1 VTPTGRRLET
11 LALLQANPGISAD
24 RLVSRLGM
32 TQRTARRDIA
42 HLRELGYRIDAEP
55 GRYGGYTLASG
66 KTMPPLVL
74 DGDEALAVALGLRI
88 TLGVEGLGLAAVT
101 ALAKI
106 TETVPARLR
115 PRLAAIAAAAEA
127 PAEATRRTVPGVLVA
142 LALACRAS
150 EAVSFRHRRGAS
162 GPGRPRDAQPHRLV
176 NLRGRWYLIACE
188 RGSGQWRTYAL
199 DRVSEVRPLGTRLR
213 VPSPPENA
221 STFVAQALAQGPWQH
236 RIRARLHTSGD
247 LARQFIDPTIGDI
260 RDDGESC
267 ILTWAPTTSIGQP
280 AGSPTATSTSTSLAP
295 RNSSTDF
302 THWAA
307 GWPPVMPNGHPLM
320 SGRMVSLTNRWLTP
334 AAVAPNVA
342 DRSSRTLDEMN

>member
-267 ILTWAPTTSIGQP
+267 ILTLG
-280 AGSPTATSTSTSLAP
+280 
-295 RNSSTDF
+295 TDDLD
-302 THWAA
+302 WAA
-307 GWPPVMPNGHPLM
+307 
-320 SGRMVSLTNRWLTP
+320 RWLTYRNFDFDVLGP
-334 AAVAPNVA
+334 PELEHRLHALGCWLAARYAE
-342 DRSSRTLDEMN
+342 RSPPDVGPHGQT